1 MRPVADNA
9 LPQGNTGFGTTFPP
23 GPNRGDMFIR
33 VDNNHRL
40 YKYNG
45 FNWIE
50 VDKNLTDN
58 YTYDVAYID
67 HLIAKIASGEYDP
80 ELLSEGEQE
89 QVAER
94 LKTTPNA

>member
-1 MRPVADNA
+1 
-9 LPQGNTGFGTTFPP
+9 
-23 GPNRGDMFIR
+23 MFIR
-33 VDNNHRL
+33 VDNNHHL

-89 QVAER
+89 QVTER